1 MSKEKSGNINSDEEY
16 GLEDELITHELAGLD
31 LNSSGSK
38 SSPSPTVVRSTP
50 RNTPVRASSTGSK
63 GSQSGS
69 VSSKE
74 TTPPRTNSNLGN
86 IKKDTSFQS
95 LSGQSRSSSQNELED
110 VDYFPIGVQ
119 DDRFAESNRRV
130 DQMLNQSLRPESSLG
145 FNPNMDLDN
154 FDPRATDFSGSA
166 FTRSRDKGSSLA
178 TIFSE
183 SDSESAVSSRAPSR
197 FGSSAS
203 LATSLSLTPKAENK
217 KHIPEK
223 IPESST
229 FSSLNKISGK
239 RKGRSSPVQLYKPL
253 PQTSGV
259 DELND
264 DIFEIWGKLKEEYRE
279 NLEEVN
285 RLTRESRKKKA
296 KVEAA
301 GAGDDMDE
309 EFDEEADRD
318 YRQLLRTAAAEV
330 HNIASTG
337 IITTGIVHEWLQFW
351 LDLYYNINTNF
362 EYRQS
367 LIRLL
372 ENVRDQIGHIGNT
385 STFELGKDDS
395 ERRSLIIFLPTI
407 DMILDEV
414 RSEQNFYSKMDYV
427 EDKKK
432 KGGMK
437 KRKTRKRKSSKGR
450 KTSKRKAARK
460 IKLTRKKKATTKK
473 RKFIKTKRSLKTN
486 KKIRTCKR

>member
-1 MSKEKSGNINSDEEY
+1 MSSEDDY
-16 GLEDELITHELAGLD
+16 GSEDEIITSAMADMVIDSTGTQV
-31 LNSSGSK
+31 
-38 SSPSPTVVRSTP
+38 SPSLLRVTP
-50 RNTPVRASSTGSK
+50 IRPGSNAN
-63 GSQSGS
+63 SQSGS
-69 VSSKE
+69 TSSKE
-74 TTPPRTNSNLGN
+74 NTPSRTNSQSGN
-86 IKKDTSFQS
+86 KKDTSFQS

-110 VDYFPIGVQ
+110 VDYFPIGEQ

-130 DQMLNQSLRPESSLG
+130 DQMLNQSSRPESSLG
-145 FNPNMDLDN
+145 FNPDMDLDN
-154 FDPRATDFSGSA
+154 FDPRMHDFSGPA
-166 FTRSRDKGSSLA
+166 FKRSRDSIFRKGSLS
-178 TIFSE
+178 TIHSE
-183 SDSESAVSSRAPSR
+183 SDSESAVSSSAPSR
-197 FGSSAS
+197 FGSSK
-203 LATSLSLTPKAENK
+203 SLSLTPRAENK
-217 KHIPEK
+217 KHIRLPEE

-239 RKGRSSPVQLYKPL
+239 RKNRSSPIQLYKPV
-253 PQTSGV
+253 PKSSGV

-285 RLTRESRKKKA
+285 KLTRESRKKKA

-318 YRQLLRTAAAEV
+318 YMQLLRTAAAEV
-330 HNIASTG
+330 HNMASTG
-337 IITTGIVHEWLQFW
+337 ITTTGIIYEWLQFW

-372 ENVRDQIGHIGNT
+372 ENVRNQIGLIGNT
-385 STFELGKDDS
+385 STFGPGQDDS
-395 ERRSLIIFLPTI
+395 ERRSIIVFLPTI

-414 RSEQNFYSKMDYV
+414 RREQNFYNKMDFV

-450 KTSKRKAARK
+450 KPSKRKSLPK
-460 IKLTRKKKATTKK
+460 IKLTRKKKVTTKK

-486 KKIRTCKR
+486 KKIRTRKR

>member
-1 MSKEKSGNINSDEEY
+1 MSSEDDY
-16 GLEDELITHELAGLD
+16 GSEDEIITSAMAD
-31 LNSSGSK
+31 MVIDSSGTQV
-38 SSPSPTVVRSTP
+38 SPSLLRVTP
-50 RNTPVRASSTGSK
+50 IRPGSNPN
-63 GSQSGS
+63 SQSGS
-69 VSSKE
+69 TSSKE
-74 TTPPRTNSNLGN
+74 NTPSRTNSNSGN

-110 VDYFPIGVQ
+110 VDYFPIGEQ

-130 DQMLNQSLRPESSLG
+130 DQMLNQLSRPESSLG
-145 FNPNMDLDN
+145 FNQDMDLDN
-154 FDPRATDFSGSA
+154 FDQRVSDFSGPA
-166 FTRSRDKGSSLA
+166 FTRSRKRPSLV
-178 TIFSE
+178 TIYSE
-183 SDSESAVSSRAPSR
+183 SDSESAVSSRAPSV

-203 LATSLSLTPKAENK
+203 LATSYSGTPTAKNK
-217 KHIPEK
+217 KHIQLPEE
-223 IPESST
+223 IPEGST

-239 RKGRSSPVQLYKPL
+239 RKDRSSPVQLYKPV
-253 PQTSGV
+253 PKFSGV

-285 RLTRESRKKKA
+285 KLTRESRKKKA

-318 YRQLLRTAAAEV
+318 YRKLLRTAAQEV
-330 HNIASTG
+330 HNMASTG
-337 IITTGIVHEWLQFW
+337 ITTTGIIYEWLQFW

-372 ENVRDQIGHIGNT
+372 ENVRNQIGLIGNT
-385 STFELGKDDS
+385 STFGPGQDDS
-395 ERRSLIIFLPTI
+395 ERRSIIVFLPTI

-414 RSEQNFYSKMDYV
+414 RSEQNFYNKMDYV

-450 KTSKRKAARK
+450 KISKRKSSRK
-460 IKLTRKKKATTKK
+460 IKLTRKKKVTTKK

-486 KKIRTCKR
+486 KKIRTRKR